1 MSESQKS
8 CVRPFVLKMD
18 DKLLQ
23 FLGIAWRARALI
35 AGEYPCL
42 SAIRAGKGL
51 LLILA
56 QDASTNTADRLQAAA
71 TYRSV
76 PSVMTRSKAELGQAI
91 GQSQRAALLVID
103 RNFARKLEELARE

>member
-1 MSESQKS
+1 MG
-8 CVRPFVLKMD
+8 

-42 SAIRAGKGL
+42 GAIRAGKGL

-56 QDASTNTADRLQAAA
+56 QDASPNTVQRLQAAA
-71 TYRSV
+71 SKRQV
-76 PSVMTRSKAELGQAI
+76 PWVVVNRSKEALGRAI
-91 GQSQRAALLVID
+91 GSSQRAALLVVD
-103 RNFARKLEELARE
+103 KNFARKLEELARE

>member
-1 MSESQKS
+1 MA
-8 CVRPFVLKMD
+8 

-42 SAIRAGKGL
+42 SALRNGKGF

-56 QDASTNTADRLQAAA
+56 QDASTNTADRLQTAA

-76 PSVMTRSKAELGQAI
+76 PIVMARCKAQLGLAI
-91 GQSQRAALLVID
+91 GQSQRAAILVTD

>member
-1 MSESQKS
+1 MS
-8 CVRPFVLKMD
+8 

-23 FLGIAWRARALI
+23 FLGIAWRAKALI

-56 QDASTNTADRLQAAA
+56 QDTSTNTADRLQAAA
-71 TYRSV
+71 THHSV
-76 PSVMTRSKAELGQAI
+76 PYIVVSRSKVQLGLAV
-91 GQSQRAALLVID
+91 GQSQRAAFLVSD
-103 RNFARKLEELARE
+103 RNFAVKLEELARE